1 MANSTKKKYELTLL
15 PSMASA
21 AKPTYYRGGLKF
33 SVNETQ
39 VLELTKEEVE
49 VFKNDA
55 RIQVKSSSDKS
66 EPKESGEASVSE
78 EVPRTDTPESSEE
91 ESSNEVSD
99 SEDKVSTPE
108 EEASDSAPEATE
120 EVVEEESSNE
130 VKDITE
136 KEQLKLNREKLNAYA
151 KERGIE
157 TPEQYETKKEVV
169 DAIAEATK

>member
-1 MANSTKKKYELTLL
+1 MANETKKYELTLL

-49 VFKNDA
+49 VFKNDP
-55 RIQVKSSSDKS
+55 RIQVKSSSNKS
-66 EPKESGEASVSE
+66 EPKESGEASVGE

-99 SEDKVSTPE
+99 SEDKVSTSE
-108 EEASDSAPEATE
+108 EEASDSAPEVTE
-120 EVVEEESSNE
+120 E

-157 TPEQYETKKEVV
+157 APEQYETKKEVV